1 MKLKKLVAVMMAAAM
16 LAGCSSS
23 AGNTASTTAGGEAS
37 TAAAEASTA
46 AAEASTAAAEAST
59 AEAAAETISIPKLTI
74 IYVPSRPADE
84 IISTTSGLKDIL
96 ITELANYGYE
106 VGEVEIAVSDNYNA
120 AGEALAAGTADIGYV
135 PGGTYALYSDDMQL
149 LLTATR
155 DNLSNDSTN
164 PADWNGDANET
175 GREPGVPVTYYKGL
189 IYAGPSEKGRALAEK
204 VNNGEAL
211 TWEDV
216 ADADWGLG
224 SLTSN
229 ASYIYPNLWLK
240 EQFEKTVNDLPNKT
254 IDMKQPD
261 MFQQA
266 AAEQIDVI
274 VCYADGRMDYHDEW
288 VGDFNREDTIWNE
301 LNVIGVTPNIYND
314 SVCLAKTGDNADV
327 LTSAEFQ
334 SALTEIFM
342 ALPETEEGQQ
352 VISIYSHTGYVP
364 GNDSDYDASRKALE
378 AME

>member
-1 MKLKKLVAVMMAAAM
+1 MKLKKIAALLMAGAL
-16 LAGCSSS
+16 LAGCSSGGGTS
-23 AGNTASTTAGGEAS
+23 APAASSAPAAAST
-37 TAAAEASTA
+37 
-46 AAEASTAAAEAST
+46 T
-59 AEAAAETISIPKLTI
+59 AEAAASEASTTEAGSAETVAIDKLTI

-96 ITELANYGYE
+96 IEELKTYGYE
-106 VGEVEIAVSDNYNA
+106 VGAVDIAVSDNYNA

-155 DNLSNDSTN
+155 DNLTNDSTD
-164 PADWNGDANET
+164 PADWNGDDNAT
-175 GREPGVPVTYYKGL
+175 DREPGVPVTYYKGL
-189 IYAGPSEKGRALAEK
+189 VYAGPSETGRALAEK

-211 TWEDV
+211 TWEEIS
-216 ADADWGLG
+216 AAQWGLG

-240 EQFEKTVNDLPNKT
+240 EQFDKTIADLPNAT

-266 AAEQIDVI
+266 AAEQLDII
-274 VCYADGRMDYHDEW
+274 VCYADGRMDYFDEW
-288 VGDFNREDTIWNE
+288 DGEFNREDSIWNE

-314 SVCLAKTGDNADV
+314 SVCLSKAGDNADV
-327 LTSAEFQ
+327 LTSPEFQ
-334 SALTEIFM
+334 SALSEIFM
-342 ALPETEEGQQ
+342 HLADTEEGQK
-352 VISIYSHTGYVP
+352 IIGIYSHTGYVP
-364 GNDSDYDASRKALE
+364 GNDSDYDASRNALE